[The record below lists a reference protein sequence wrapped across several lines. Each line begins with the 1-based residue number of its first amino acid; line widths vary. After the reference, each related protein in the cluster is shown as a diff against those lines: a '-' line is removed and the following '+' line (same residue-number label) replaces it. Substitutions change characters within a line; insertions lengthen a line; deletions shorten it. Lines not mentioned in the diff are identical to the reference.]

1 MLARGL
7 SFSVFLAV
15 GGLIGAVVA
24 AWPGALVGVVLMA
37 LIAFYLDALR
47 LLRLRGWLIKLSS
60 LERADDTQVE
70 VLPEP
75 PAGAGLL
82 GEMADRVHR
91 LLRWRLRA
99 QRESRLRLQEMFAAI
114 QASPDGV
121 ILLDAQGRIE
131 WCNQTAAGHLGLDA
145 ARDVRQHVAHLIR
158 DPVFNAYAA
167 AADFSAPVTIA
178 GRQSTPS
185 RPVRLSLQV
194 HPYGQGQRLLLS
206 RDVTLIEQAEAMRRD
221 FVANV
226 SHELRTPLTVLSG
239 FVETLQTLELPPQ
252 DVRRYLDL
260 MATQSERMQ
269 TLVSDL
275 LTLSRLEGSPLP
287 SVQDRVGVDTLLAQC
302 EIDAGALLPNMGR
315 VDHVVEFAQDAP
327 AQLAGVA
334 TELQSALSN
343 LVSNA
348 IRYTPAEGRVAVSW
362 KLLPDGSG
370 EFAVQDNGPG
380 IAAEHLPRLTERFYR
395 VDRSRS
401 RDSGGTGLGLAI
413 VKHVVQRHGAVLHIE
428 SEPGRGSRFSIV
440 FPASRVHRLDA
451 PQDLKA
457 A

>member
-1 MLARGL
+1 MLARSL
-7 SFSVFLAV
+7 SFAAFLGA
-15 GGLIGAVVA
+15 GALIGSIVA

-37 LIAFYLDALR
+37 LLAFYFDALR
-47 LLRLRGWLIKLSS
+47 LLRLENWLIRLSS
-60 LERADDTQVE
+60 LERADEGQ

-75 PAGAGLL
+75 PAGGGVL
-82 GEMADRVHR
+82 GELADRMHR

-99 QRESRLRLQEMFAAI
+99 QRESQMRLQEMLAAI
-114 QASPDGV
+114 QASPNGV

-158 DPVFNAYAA
+158 DPLFNAYVA
-167 AADFSAPVTIA
+167 AADFSAPVSIS
-178 GRQSTPS
+178 GRESTPS
-185 RPVRLSLQV
+185 RPVRLSLQM
-194 HPYGQGQRLLLS
+194 HPYGEGQRLLLS
-206 RDVTLIEQAEAMRRD
+206 RDVTLIEQAEVMRRD

-260 MATQSERMQ
+260 MAAQSDRMQ
-269 TLVSDL
+269 TLVNDL
-275 LTLSRLEGSPLP
+275 LMLSRLEGSPLP
-287 SVQDRVGVDTLLAQC
+287 SLNDKVEVDALLAHC
-302 EIDAGALLPNMGR
+302 EIDARALSSYMGR
-315 VDHVVEFAQDAP
+315 MDHAVEFAQDAP
-327 AQLAGVA
+327 AQLSGVA

-348 IRYTPAEGRVAVSW
+348 IRYTPAEGRVVVSW
-362 KLLPDGSG
+362 KVLANGSG
-370 EFAVQDNGPG
+370 EFSVQDNGPG

-440 FPASRVHRLDA
+440 FPASRVHRADTPA
-451 PQDLKA
+451 ELKA